1 MKKLSLKNTWPV
13 KLWHKRELILALT
26 KREISAKYKGSAVGL
41 GWALLTPIAMLGVY
55 TFVFAGIFKAR
66 WPGAENDPAEFA
78 FNLFA
83 GLIVF
88 NVFSEVVNR
97 SPEAIN
103 SNKNLVTKVIFP
115 TETIC
120 ISYALSAI
128 AQAVASLA
136 VLIMVLIVWKQEIP
150 MQWLYI
156 IPAWIP
162 LILLSLCTSW
172 LLATAGT
179 FVKDI
184 NHIAAVSTNF
194 ILFLSAVFYPV
205 EALPSK
211 IQFIAKMNPLIPI
224 IAETRNII
232 INHGQLDM
240 TYIVTGCLIGLIA
253 CTVAYRIFIKAS
265 KKFSEFV

>member
-1 MKKLSLKNTWPV
+1 MRIESYKKSWPT
-13 KLWHKRELILALT
+13 KLWKKRDLVLALT

-41 GWALLTPIAMLGVY
+41 GWALLTPVAMLGVY

-66 WPGAENDPAEFA
+66 WPGAESDPAEFA

-120 ISYALSAI
+120 LSYTLSAI
-128 AQAVASLA
+128 AQAIASLA
-136 VLIMVLIVWKQEIP
+136 VLIIALIIWKQEVHI
-150 MQWLYI
+150 QWLYI
-156 IPAWIP
+156 IPTWIP
-162 LILLSLCTSW
+162 LLLLSLSSSW
-172 LLATAGT
+172 ILATVGT
-179 FVKDI
+179 FIKDV

-211 IQFIAKMNPLIPI
+211 IQFIAKLNPLIPI
-224 IAETRNII
+224 ITATRRVI
-232 INHGQLDM
+232 INHEIPSIRYLF
-240 TYIVTGCLIGLIA
+240 TGCTLGVVA
-253 CTVAYRIFIKAS
+253 CTLAYRIFTKSSS
-265 KKFSEFV
+265 KFPEFV

>member
-1 MKKLSLKNTWPV
+1 MVQALRSMWLV
-13 KLWHKRELILALT
+13 KLWKKRELIFALT
-26 KREISAKYKGSAVGL
+26 RREISAKYKGSAVGL
-41 GWALLTPIAMLGVY
+41 GWALLTPVAMLGVY

-120 ISYALSAI
+120 ISYTLSAI
-128 AQAVASLA
+128 AQAIASLG
-136 VLIMVLIVWKQEIP
+136 VLILALIIWKQEIH
-150 MQWLYI
+150 MEWLLI

-162 LILLSLCTSW
+162 LILLSLCSSW

-179 FVKDI
+179 FIKDI

-205 EALPSK
+205 EALPVK
-211 IQFIAKMNPLIPI
+211 IQFLTKLNPLIPI
-224 IAETRNII
+224 ITQTRRII
-232 INHGQLDM
+232 VNHELPGLR
-240 TYIVTGCLIGLIA
+240 YLITGCTIGLIA
-253 CTVAYRIFIKAS
+253 CTLAYNIFTKAS
-265 KKFSEFV
+265 KKFPEFV